1 MNPAN
6 NQVVTGPPRS
16 GCVGTVLALIGAGLS
31 ILFLANP
38 TFGIVEI
45 PDNLP
50 FVGNIDEVVVSGIL
64 FACLS
69 RLGINPIPTFRR
81 NAPAPPNQRTQ

>member
-1 MNPAN
+1 M
-6 NQVVTGPPRS
+6 TSSPRS
-16 GCVGTVLALIGAGLS
+16 GCAGIGLAVVGAVLSL
-31 ILFLANP
+31 LFLANL

-50 FVGNIDEVVVSGIL
+50 IIGNIDEVVVSGIL

-69 RLGINPIPTFRR
+69 RLGINPIPNFRR
-81 NAPAPPNQRTQ
+81 GERVPRNR